1 MTSALLSQVGGG
13 EGFSGET
20 LAPMPLS
27 PEEVGAR
34 IVRAREEKTPKPW
47 SQFDLALALGVS
59 PSSIYRWE
67 KGRLPSMNDLIH
79 LAEVLDK
86 PLDYLTEPPER
97 QAELADLRLLLEEAS
112 DQADRAR
119 EAVRESLASID
130 VRLSRIEELL
140 DAQDG
145 LGRSHQ

>member
-1 MTSALLSQVGGG
+1 
-13 EGFSGET
+13 
-20 LAPMPLS
+20 
-27 PEEVGAR
+27 
-34 IVRAREEKTPKPW
+34 
-47 SQFDLALALGVS
+47 
-59 PSSIYRWE
+59 
-67 KGRLPSMNDLIH
+67 MNDLIH